1 MYNVQAMAKGKNSAE
16 GSTKLEY
23 PPKDEV
29 TELTDTEII
38 ALFNSR
44 DEKALSEVS
53 GKYGVSCL
61 RIAGNILK
69 NHEDAQECVN
79 DTYLKVWESIPPER
93 PESLSAYVAQLTRNA
108 AIDRYRSEH
117 SEKRG
122 GGEIPLILDELT
134 ECISDNGSIE
144 HTAED
149 HELLDVINEFLETL
163 PAERRIAFVS
173 RYTLCESVRSIAQ
186 RLGVTQNKISVN
198 LNRTRKALVEYL
210 KRKGFEI

>member
-1 MYNVQAMAKGKNSAE
+1 MYDVQAIERNNSAE
-16 GSTKLEY
+16 KTAKREFSPEN
-23 PPKDEV
+23 EV

-53 GKYGVSCL
+53 GKYGGSCL

-93 PESLSAYVAQLTRNA
+93 PDSLSAYVAQVTRNT
-108 AIDRYRSEH
+108 AIDRYRADR

-122 GGEIPLILDELT
+122 GGEMPLILDELAG
-134 ECISDNGSIE
+134 CISDKGSIE
-144 HTAED
+144 KTAED

-163 PAERRIAFVS
+163 SAERRIAFVS
-173 RYTLCESVRSIAQ
+173 RYTLCESVKSIAQ
-186 RLGVTQNKISVN
+186 RLGVTQNNVSVN
-198 LNRTRKALVEYL
+198 LNRTRKALVVYL